1 MNKEE
6 IINYLMTHEYSE
18 WQEEDRDWLMSLDEN
33 KLKKMQSSVENLESL
48 LQKPEAKDRDSVEEF
63 VAQAPENIKGILNRG
78 LQMVN
83 EQKDRV
89 VQNLVRSLSEE
100 QLRKKS
106 IEELEKIA
114 DIIQGSGKA
123 A

>member
-1 MNKEE
+1 
-6 IINYLMTHEYSE
+6 
-18 WQEEDRDWLMSLDEN
+18 
-33 KLKKMQSSVENLESL
+33 
-48 LQKPEAKDRDSVEEF
+48 VEEF

>member
-1 MNKEE
+1 M
-6 IINYLMTHEYSE
+6 
-18 WQEEDRDWLMSLDEN
+18 
-33 KLKKMQSSVENLESL
+33 
-48 LQKPEAKDRDSVEEF
+48 EEF

-114 DIIQGSGKA
+114 DIIQVRQSGMSLGVDFE
-123 A
+123 